1 VKKPRVDGELIER
14 CIKGDQA
21 AWKELVMRYER
32 LVYSV
37 ANSICPPGEDIADVF
52 QQVWVEVHESLPKL
66 RSVESLP
73 AWLTTVTRRRMYA
86 LLQRR
91 RESQPIRDN
100 MWELSAELGQIE
112 HEHIVERA
120 LDQLPE
126 PCRKLI
132 NLLYSD
138 SKRLN
143 YSDISKVMGIP
154 EAKIGPT
161 RARCLKKLRK
171 LIG

>member
-1 VKKPRVDGELIER
+1 MKKPRVDGELIER
-14 CIKGDQA
+14 CMKGDEA

-37 ANSICPPGEDIADVF
+37 ANSLCPPGEVIANVF
-52 QQVWVEVHESLPKL
+52 QQVWVEVHESLPQL
-66 RSVESLP
+66 RNVESLP
-73 AWLTTVTRRRMYA
+73 ARLTTVTRHRA
-86 LLQRR
+86 HTVLQHR
-91 RESQPIRDN
+91 RESHPIHNTMSD
-100 MWELSAELGQIE
+100 LSAEFGQIE

-132 NLLYSD
+132 NLLYFD
-138 SKRLN
+138 SKRLS
-143 YSDISKVMGIP
+143 YSEISKVMGIP

-161 RARCLKKLRK
+161 RAQCLKKLRK

>member
-1 VKKPRVDGELIER
+1 
-14 CIKGDQA
+14 
-21 AWKELVMRYER
+21 
-32 LVYSV
+32 
-37 ANSICPPGEDIADVF
+37 
-52 QQVWVEVHESLPKL
+52 L
-66 RSVESLP
+66 RSAESLP

-100 MWELSAELGQIE
+100 MSELSAELGQIE

-143 YSDISKVMGIP
+143 YFDISKLMGIP

-161 RARCLKKLRK
+161 RARCLNKLRK

>member
-1 VKKPRVDGELIER
+1 MKKPRVDGELIER
-14 CIKGDQA
+14 CIKGDEA

-37 ANSICPPGEDIADVF
+37 ANSLCPGEVIANVF
-52 QQVWVEVHESLPKL
+52 QQVWVEVYESLPQL

-73 AWLTTVTRRRMYA
+73 AWLTTVTRHRAYA
-86 LLQRR
+86 VLQH
-91 RESQPIRDN
+91 RESHPIHNTMSD
-100 MWELSAELGQIE
+100 LSAEFGQIE

-132 NLLYSD
+132 NLLYFD
-138 SKRLN
+138 SKRR
-143 YSDISKVMGIP
+143 SCSEISQVMGIP

-161 RARCLKKLRK
+161 RAQCLKKLRK